1 MSGGPARPSAPRS
14 VLLHRSAMRSA
25 TPRAGGASDLV
36 RRTALGR
43 GRTVHASWNGVASLH
58 ARGAAIRCSHTLNGE
73 IRYEVEATVRLT
85 GWTEPATPRAVEI
98 SPVRANSIGT
108 GPRTR
113 WARARTGGI
122 PGAGRSESL
131 RPGAMTTGKH
141 GQPLV
146 ATGRLRGGQGLAANR
161 GGQIRLTAGNE
172 TCSRRP
178 QGGPPLWTTHDA
190 RRSLTLSSE
199 RTVEA
204 ASRVPR
210 ACVDACAQCSG
221 ARVRC
226 VRTDA
231 ACRQVIEVTE
241 ENIGS
246 PTELLFPAELG
257 RSLLS
262 LCCSLGPG
270 LALPATRP
278 REFDSRTSDAG
289 ARTRCFTALD
299 VVSPHGARRPCGGSS
314 R

>member
-14 VLLHRSAMRSA
+14 VLAHRSAMRSA

-98 SPVRANSIGT
+98 SRVRASSIGA
-108 GPRTR
+108 GPKTR

-146 ATGRLRGGQGLAANR
+146 ATGRLRGGQVLAANR

-190 RRSLTLSSE
+190 RRSLTLSSD

-226 VRTDA
+226 VRTDT
-231 ACRQVIEVTE
+231 ACRQVKYTKKISAHRPSCSSQHEV
-241 ENIGS
+241 
-246 PTELLFPAELG
+246 G
-257 RSLLS
+257 RSFVTLP
-262 LCCSLGPG
+262 CC
-270 LALPATRP
+270 A
-278 REFDSRTSDAG
+278 
-289 ARTRCFTALD
+289 
-299 VVSPHGARRPCGGSS
+299 GSS
-314 R
+314 LIT